1 LFVDTSMR
9 LDRMD
14 RSLEIVDD
22 DASSLERALCA
33 AA

>member
-1 LFVDTSMR
+1 LLVDTSMR

-22 DASSLERALCA
+22 DAASLGGR
-33 AA
+33 